1 MTRGSGMGPLLQ
13 DATGRPVVL
22 PMVAA
27 NHAAR
32 LEGLSMR
39 EVVTDA
45 EALARALYSAY
56 RFYGYDGIVVFT
68 DTVVEAEAMGA
79 QVVITDED
87 DPFLLEPPHVAKL
100 EPADPERD
108 GRMPVVLKALR
119 RLEEL
124 TRGEVPVL
132 GSLKGPF
139 SLASF
144 LAGPDRFL
152 ADLLEHPGRARSFLR
167 VATDNQRRYLAA
179 IVAAGG
185 VPFIGDPVASGSMIS
200 PDTFREF
207 ARPYIARLVSDAQA
221 LGVPC
226 GLHVCG
232 DTTGMLRHM
241 RETGAEFISI
251 DDIDLGLARRELGDY
266 TTIMGSVSTQLL
278 LDGTPGQVRQAA
290 DRCLELGMPRLI
302 LSSACDVPP
311 ATPVENVR
319 ALVAAGRGPHPAA

>member
-1 MTRGSGMGPLLQ
+1 MVPLLQ
-13 DATGRPVVL
+13 DAASGRPTVI

-32 LEGLSMR
+32 LEGYSMR

-45 EALARALYSAY
+45 EALARALYAAY
-56 RFYGYDGIVVFT
+56 RFYEYDGIIVFT

-79 QVVITDED
+79 QVIITEDD
-87 DPFLLEPPHVAKL
+87 DPFLLEPPRVARL
-100 EPADPERD
+100 ETADPERD
-108 GRMPVVLKALR
+108 GRMPVVLGAIR
-119 RLEEL
+119 RLVEL
-124 TRGEVPVL
+124 TGGEVPVL

-144 LAGPDRFL
+144 LAGADRFL
-152 ADLLEHPGRARSFLR
+152 ADLLERPDRARDFLR

-179 IVAAGG
+179 IVRAGG
-185 VPFIGDPVASGSMIS
+185 IPFVGDPVASGSMIS

-207 ARPYIARLVSDAQA
+207 ARPGIARLVSDAHA
-221 LGVPC
+221 LGVPA

-232 DTTGMLRHM
+232 DTSGMLRHM

-251 DDIDLGLARRELGDY
+251 DDIDLALARRWLGED
-266 TTIMGSVSTQLL
+266 TMIMGNVSTALL
-278 LDGTPGQVRQAA
+278 LEGRPEEVRAAA

-311 ATPVENVR
+311 ATPADNVR
-319 ALVAAGRGPHPAA
+319 AMVAAGREWHV